1 MRTSVALAS
10 AIACCLLPAL
20 SPAEPTVSIRTPAAV
35 PTAPIAPPAATPA
48 LPSMSLAARLAA
60 LAPGFMRRIFDVFR
74 ANPRQQTATASPPAP
89 QFEPGTA
96 K

>member
-60 LAPGFMRRIFDVFR
+60 LAPGGR
-74 ANPRQQTATASPPAP
+74 
-89 QFEPGTA
+89 
-96 K
+96 